1 MNRPT
6 TFRDFEELL
15 AGLAPAWFGSVASIE
30 GSRLSVAG
38 LAGVGRLGDRLII
51 ERAGGGGLAAEVV
64 GVSGRH
70 LVAYSF
76 GPARGAA
83 CGDKVLIDRRAA
95 TVNPSDDW
103 LGSVLDWRGRRVD
116 GTSPAPGPQEFS
128 LDAPPPPAPARKR
141 IGERIATGHAVF
153 DTFLPLCRGQRIGLF
168 AGSGVG
174 KSMLLG
180 SLARHVEADVCVLAL
195 IGERGREVRAFVED
209 TLGADGLARS
219 VVIASTSDESALAK
233 RQSARLAMTTAEYFR
248 ARGKHVLLIFDSLTR
263 YADAHREFALAAGEP
278 PSLHAY
284 PPSTF
289 HAIATLVERAGPGA
303 PGEGDITAIFSVLVA
318 GSDMDE
324 PVADIVRGVLDG
336 HVILDRAIAE
346 RGRFPAVNVRRSVS
360 RSLPHVA
367 SDEENALLQ
376 EGRSLL
382 SAYEE
387 AEMIVRAGLYAAG
400 SDPQIDRAIKQWPAL
415 DRFFT
420 SIGDGGPIEGF
431 AALRKILREN
441 GQGPSAAGV

>member
-1 MNRPT
+1 MDRSALSQNL
-6 TFRDFEELL
+6 EGLL
-15 AGLAPAWFGSVASIE
+15 AGLAPSWFGSVVSVD
-30 GSRLSVAG
+30 GSRIVVAG
-38 LAGVGRLGDRLII
+38 LSSVGRLGDRLVI
-51 ERAGGGGLAAEVV
+51 EPADGERLSAETI
-64 GVSGRH
+64 GVNGRH
-70 LVAYSF
+70 LVAYAF
-76 GPARGAA
+76 GPAKGVA
-83 CGDKVLIDRRAA
+83 CGDRVLIDRGA
-95 TVNPSDDW
+95 TTISPSDDW
-103 LGSVLDWRGRRVD
+103 LGSVLDWRGKRID
-116 GTSPAPGPQEFS
+116 GTSPRSGADEFP
-128 LDAPPPPAPARKR
+128 LDAAPPAAPLRKR

-153 DTFLPLCRGQRIGLF
+153 DTFLPLCRGQRVGLF
-168 AGSGVG
+168 AGSGIG

-209 TLGADGLARS
+209 TLGPQGLERA

-233 RQSARLAMTTAEYFR
+233 RQSARLAMATAEYFR

-289 HAIATLVERAGPGA
+289 HAIASLVERAGPGA

-336 HVILDRAIAE
+336 HIVLDRAIAE

-360 RSLPHVA
+360 RSLPFAA
-367 SDEENALLQ
+367 SDEENTLLRQ
-376 EGRSLL
+376 GRSLL
-382 SAYEE
+382 AAYEE

-400 SDPQIDRAIKQWPAL
+400 SDPQLDQAIRTWPAL

-420 SIGDGGPIEGF
+420 VIGDGGPQEGF
-431 AALRKILREN
+431 AALKNIFNEK
-441 GQGPSAAGV
+441 P